1 MANVTI
7 PNLPQVT
14 GTTDLDILVIT
25 DSGETT
31 TSKITKADLLA
42 GIGGGNLVEGSG
54 TDSYTTP
61 GDESNVTGTGSI
73 LLGSYGDSSVSG
85 DYSGSLSVRGSLNEG
100 DRCVV
105 LGGFNNDIEDGSSNS
120 SIILNGQNNK
130 IDRGTSSVIAGGSSN
145 IVGYNSYIT
154 GIYTSTACQ
163 NESPVSSMIA
173 CNNTDMLQGRFSF
186 AAGDSNTFV
195 FNDYEG
201 NDTTHLLSLGNETTA
216 LRLNTS
222 SVNSG
227 ATMMIGSMNSWI
239 GKTVSTTADI
249 KRSAIIGSLDSHI
262 SSSGGTHSGSFIIA
276 STNTDIDNKNRVVA
290 INVDGYTADTE
301 NVVVVP
307 QLVMTEYSSLNFAD
321 DTAAA
326 AGGVV
331 LGGIYHNAGNLRV
344 RIV

>member
-1 MANVTI
+1 MANITI

-31 TSKITKADLLA
+31 TSKITKADFLA
-42 GIGGGNLVEGSG
+42 GIGGNLVEGSG

-61 GDESNVTGTGSI
+61 GDESNVTGTAAI
-73 LLGSYGDSSVSG
+73 LLGSYGDSSVG
-85 DYSGSLSVRGSLNEG
+85 GIYNTSLSVRGSTNNGTRSL
-100 DRCVV
+100 V
-105 LGGFNNDIEDGSSNS
+105 LGGFNNDIPTANDC
-120 SIILNGQNNK
+120 IILNGQNNK
-130 IDRGTSSVIAGGSSN
+130 IDGASSSIIAGGN
-145 IVGYNSYIT
+145 NNTLESYL
-154 GIYTSTACQ
+154 GGMYTSLSCK
-163 NESPVSSMIA
+163 NEASISSLIA
-173 CNNTDMLQGRFSF
+173 CDNTDMLQGRFSF
-186 AAGDSNTFV
+186 AAGDTDTFV
-195 FNDYEG
+195 FNDYES
-201 NDTTHLLSLGNETTA
+201 NDTTHLLSLGNDTTA
-216 LRLNTS
+216 IRLNS
-222 SVNSG
+222 SAVNSG

-331 LGGIYHNAGNLRV
+331 LGGLYHNAGALRV
-344 RIV
+344 RIA